1 MYVDFKKSAF
11 YEYFKMRGIECL
23 VFKECQISDRSSD
36 FECKDKIEKVLML
49 VNLTFSL
56 LDTKK
61 F

>member
-11 YEYFKMRGIECL
+11 YGYHKTIECL

-36 FECKDKIEKVLML
+36 FKCKDKIEKLLML